1 MFRVFP
7 LPLLGQVLLLAELVV
22 RSRHRDKMKSTR
34 KLPDSG
40 GFYLFGSDILLPIF
54 LSGWLRDRQEGWSLD
69 CLVRLVENRT

>member
-34 KLPDSG
+34 KLRDSA
-40 GFYLFGSDILLPIF
+40 GFYLFGSDRLLPNF